1 MTRVAVIGAGLAG
14 LHAARRLHD
23 AGAEVRVFDKARG
36 SGGRMSTRRTDFG
49 AFDHGA
55 QYFTARDPRFR
66 AQVEKWVAS
75 GAAAPWPGK
84 VVRLAEG
91 SPVRE
96 PSAPLGHSPMSPP
109 VGVRPSPLTARAPRR
124 RLPAAV
130 PGTAGQRRQPVT
142 SSAVRCRSGS
152 NRLVW

>member
-91 SPVRE
+91 RVVAEDERRGPGSPGRDRCLLRGSDRDAA
-96 PSAPLGHSPMSPP
+96 PSRGGLG
-109 VGVRPSPLTARAPRR
+109 
-124 RLPAAV
+124 
-130 PGTAGQRRQPVT
+130 
-142 SSAVRCRSGS
+142 SS
-152 NRLVW
+152 L